1 MHLLALT
8 NGVAMTSKVELIS
21 VVLPTLN
28 EAGTILEA
36 INTIDRDLSYP
47 KEIIVVDGNSTDG
60 TIEIVKDTN
69 LCKLIIEPRRGYGVA
84 LRTGMKNA
92 KGNIIVMVDAD
103 GTYEFKHINRLVS
116 RMLEKDA
123 DMVLA
128 TRMYDPKKAMGF
140 LNFLGNKVITFSF
153 DFFYSQ
159 FLSDSQSGFRAISHD
174 AINNVTLKET
184 DMAFATEM
192 LIQFAREGYNMV
204 EIPTTYKSRKYGK
217 TKLKPFKSGI
227 EIFST
232 IFRGIL
238 DPTTFRTC
246 YAHWKKNRF
255 RR

>member
-1 MHLLALT
+1 
-8 NGVAMTSKVELIS
+8 MTSKVEMVS
-21 VVLPTLN
+21 VVIPTLN
-28 EAGTILEA
+28 EAGNILEA
-36 INTIDRDLSYP
+36 VTTIHNDLAYP
-47 KEIIVVDGNSTDG
+47 KEIIVVDSNSTDG
-60 TIEIVKDTN
+60 TIEIVKD
-69 LCKLIIEPRRGYGVA
+69 LSFCKLIIEPRRGYGLA
-84 LRTGMKNA
+84 LKTGMKNA
-92 KGNIIVMVDAD
+92 KGNIIVMVDGD
-103 GTYEFKHINRLVS
+103 GTYEVKHINR
-116 RMLEKDA
+116 MLEKMVEKDA

-140 LNFLGNKVITFSF
+140 LNFIGNKVITFSF

-159 FLSDSQSGFRAISHD
+159 FLSDSQSGFRAISHE
-174 AINNVTLKET
+174 AIDNVTLKEG

-204 EIPTTYKSRKYGK
+204 EIPTTYKARHYGK

-238 DPTTFRTC
+238 DQTTFRTC
-246 YAHWKKNRF
+246 YEHWKKNRF